1 MVLCNNLNELRLHF
15 IKKKNKINVRL
26 TFRVRVPH
34 SLVAG
39 CILSK
44 YPDGQRCP
52 LTLKGMV
59 GYVLHLPE
67 MSFWC
72 LCASQHSGIEW
83 FAFDEY
89 EFVDCIELAESHE
102 RFRSNTRR
110 AGTRGCANRII
121 KEPV

>member
-1 MVLCNNLNELRLHF
+1 MNLGYILL
-15 IKKKNKINVRL
+15 KKKKINVRL
-26 TFRVRVPH
+26 TFRVRVP
-34 SLVAG
+34 LAG

-44 YPDGQRCP
+44 YPDGRRCP